1 RRGLANAALDLLA
14 MSGDQGAV
22 ERIVDRFRDADNMT
36 DRLSALAILTQ
47 AALPERQAALDAFY
61 DRYRGDALVLDKW
74 FALQA
79 TVPAP
84 ETLDRVKS
92 LQQHSAFS
100 PTNPN

>member
-1 RRGLANAALDLLA
+1 MV
-14 MSGDQGAV
+14 MSGDRAASG
-22 ERIVDRFRDADNMT
+22 EIVNRFHDADNMT

-47 AALPERQAALDAFY
+47 AALPERQAALAAFY

-84 ETLDRVKS
+84 ETLDHVKS
-92 LQQHSAFS
+92 LQRHPAFS
-100 PTNPN
+100 ATNPNRIRSLLG